1 VATLEV
7 NIRMLS
13 GSTNG
18 SQPQADAG
26 RKAIVQ
32 EMKETSINDFT
43 GKNVQIREDGR
54 VMRGIYLVEPEGIGR
69 ASGLLQDTRHRC
81 GQ

>member
-1 VATLEV
+1 
-7 NIRMLS
+7 MPS
-13 GSTNG
+13 DSTNG

-32 EMKETSINDFT
+32 EMKETPVNDFT

-54 VMRGIYLVEPEGIGR
+54 VLPGI
-69 ASGLLQDTRHRC
+69 
-81 GQ
+81 